1 MSAKRNRW
9 LPTTPDRSREIGSS
23 IGCGQNWRRISDF
36 IRRTDAIFVPLRA
49 VGIQQDSFVRSAIV
63 PIRRHM
69 GGPLHLANENFAQNQ
84 QARAAVDLSAGLGPR
99 TTPPFFAFPPG
110 GAGRPRRGTSAWKNT
125 TLPPL
130 APPGRARTGRCLF
143 VGAVSGTSA

>member
-84 QARAAVDLSAGLGPR
+84 QARAAVDLSAGLAQS
-99 TTPPFFAFPPG
+99 TTLHFSASSRAV
-110 GAGRPRRGTSAWKNT
+110 AGRHR
-125 TLPPL
+125 
-130 APPGRARTGRCLF
+130 
-143 VGAVSGTSA
+143 